1 MEMLIK
7 GALKAKIIGKNN
19 KGYLILLIKEIIH
32 CYINMINSY
41 ALDNRTS
48 KYIQQKLIQ
57 LKGEMNI
64 SSLIMG
70 DFITLSGGHRSNR
83 KKKAN
88 RKNK

>member
-1 MEMLIK
+1 
-7 GALKAKIIGKNN
+7 
-19 KGYLILLIKEIIH
+19 
-32 CYINMINSY
+32 MINSY
-41 ALDNRTS
+41 ALNNRTS

-57 LKGEMNI
+57 LKGEMDI